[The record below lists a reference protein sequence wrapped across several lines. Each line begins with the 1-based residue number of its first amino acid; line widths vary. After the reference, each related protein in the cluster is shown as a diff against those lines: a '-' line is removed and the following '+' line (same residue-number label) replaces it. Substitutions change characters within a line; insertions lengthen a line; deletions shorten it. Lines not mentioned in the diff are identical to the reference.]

1 MANINKSFNFRNGV
15 QVDYDN
21 FIVNPNGL
29 VGIGTSIPREFLDV
43 YGTAKITGLVTTTN
57 LCVTG
62 FSTFTEVRLGT
73 GIKMSSNSGIITATA
88 FYGNGATLTNL
99 PTSQWQDIDVGLGFT
114 SIYNR
119 GYVGVATNDPRY
131 FFQVGGNPN
140 TQSGVGFNSTGDINA
155 TGIITSGYFSG
166 NGASLTSLN
175 ATNITS
181 GTIGNSYLPVLNNDR
196 LPSSI
201 SVSGIITATTGFKGD
216 ITGNVYSSGVSTF
229 VSGIV
234 GNLTGTAS
242 TAQSLTGTPNITV
255 GSINSGNINSTG
267 IITASTIG
275 VGFATAGIATIF
287 STLNVGTN
295 GTKFV
300 VLNSGRIGVGTALPT
315 SEFQI
320 INSSSTLLEV
330 ISNTSSSTISIGQS
344 VGVGKSTAVLR
355 FGNTPKTF
363 DIINNDTGSIN
374 QYLHAGL
381 PGVGTG
387 GFYWLYGQTNN
398 ELMSLTY
405 QGSLGIGITNPS
417 NTLHV
422 VGTSTVTGDANFGGN
437 VTISGSLTPGTLNL
451 SQFTGNVSG
460 NINATSGVS
469 TFNNI
474 QTNSNIILSS
484 SSSIGIGTTLPI
496 VYLDAR
502 NKSALFGSVG
512 VGTTALN
519 SNTLSVNGSMVAS
532 KIGIGTTSTDAYLGV
547 YGNIEIYP
555 PSDGPISSIKL
566 YSSEIII
573 DNITRIGIG
582 TTAPRSVIDFADAG
596 RNFLSGQGSFML
608 PPRLTTLQR
617 VGLTTVEGAFIY
629 NTDSKKFQGYTGI
642 AWTDFN

>member
-166 NGASLTSLN
+166 NGASLTALN

-181 GTIGNSYLPVLNNDR
+181 GTISNSYLPVLNNDR

-201 SVSGIITATTGFKGD
+201 NVSGIITATTGFKGD

-229 VSGIV
+229 ISGIV
-234 GNLTGTAS
+234 GNVTGIAS
-242 TAQSLTGTPNITV
+242 TARSLTGTPDITV

-300 VLNSGRIGVGTALPT
+300 VLDSGRIGVGTALPT

-355 FGNTPKTF
+355 FGTSAKTF
-363 DIINNDTGSIN
+363 DIINNDTGSIRTI
-374 QYLHAGL
+374 LHSG
-381 PGVGTG
+381 PSGISTG
-387 GFYWLYGQTNN
+387 KFSWIYGQTGE
-398 ELMSLTY
+398 ELMTLNYDGKLTVPGNINLSSGI
-405 QGSLGIGITNPS
+405 GSVTIGNKLYLNSDLAVTGSITGTINYPSIFTNSNLNNNLGITTLLKLNVTSNIGINSSNPIVGLDGQSSTALFSGIGI
-417 NTLHV
+417 NT
-422 VGTSTVTGDANFGGN
+422 
-437 VTISGSLTPGTLNL
+437 
-451 SQFTGNVSG
+451 
-460 NINATSGVS
+460 
-469 TFNNI
+469 NNI
-474 QTNSNIILSS
+474 SNASLIVNGFSQLGTV
-484 SSSIGIGTTLPI
+484 GIGTTTIYNVP
-496 VYLDAR
+496 
-502 NKSALFGSVG
+502 NQGSSG
-512 VGTTALN
+512 VFQVHNNAIT
-519 SNTLSVNGSMVAS
+519 VFNGSILVDDKS
-532 KIGIGTTSTDAYLGV
+532 RLGFGTFIPRSIID
-547 YGNIEIYP
+547 YGNV
-555 PSDGPISSIKL
+555 GSSATTG
-566 YSSEIII
+566 YM
-573 DNITRIGIG
+573 ITPTV
-582 TTAPRSVIDFADAG
+582 TTP
-596 RNFLSGQGSFML
+596 
-608 PPRLTTLQR
+608 QR
-617 VGLTTVEGAFIY
+617 VGFAYTIEGAIIY
-629 NTDSKKFQGYTGI
+629 NSTLKRHQGYGSTNGG
-642 AWTDFN
+642 ATFDWQNLY